1 MNKALKGILAGLAAT
16 VVLSLLM
23 VMKSK
28 MGLMPDVNVIS
39 MLASKMGGEISMGW
53 VAHFM
58 IGTLGYGLAYA
69 FVFSA
74 LPFGGHVSRGIALG
88 IVGWFMMMIAV
99 MPMMGAGLFGLGMPS
114 GVMVPVATLVLHVI
128 FGAVLGFVYGK
139 Q

>member
-16 VVLSLLM
+16 IVLSLLM

-28 MGLMPDVNVIS
+28 MGLMPDVNVIN
-39 MLASKMGGEISMGW
+39 MLSSKMGGEASMGW
-53 VAHFM
+53 AAHIM

-69 FVFSA
+69 FIFSE
-74 LPFGGHVSRGIALG
+74 LPFGGHVSRGIAIG
-88 IVGWFMMMIAV
+88 VAGWLMMIAV
-99 MPMMGAGLFGLGMPS
+99 MPMMGVGLFGLGMPS
-114 GVMVPVATLVLHVI
+114 GMMVPVATLVLHVI